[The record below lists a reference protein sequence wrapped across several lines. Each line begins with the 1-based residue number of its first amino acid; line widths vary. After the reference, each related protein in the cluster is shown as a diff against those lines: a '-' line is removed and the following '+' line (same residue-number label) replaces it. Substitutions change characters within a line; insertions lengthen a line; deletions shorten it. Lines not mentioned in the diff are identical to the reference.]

1 MPDSQPTPDTAQ
13 PTPTQ
18 PRRKRATRP
27 QDWRDLLRTVLR
39 GVLRTS
45 AVLAVA
51 GITLLYAVHFT
62 ASTHGGGFDPDVLQ
76 AATLYAALVAV
87 AGLVDVVLA
96 SHFAEAVDRVAVDR
110 AAEMAEVRADIAAM
124 RSDIQEM
131 RDLSPSHDGEALD
144 RLAERIGELAE
155 EAGERSDGEFLRGVQ
170 ATVDG
175 MRGDAGSV
183 STLNQRAPRQR
194 MPGRVGGPGAP
205 VVHP

>member
-1 MPDSQPTPDTAQ
+1 MPDSPDAAPPTT
-13 PTPTQ
+13 TTH
-18 PRRKRATRP
+18 RRPADARAT
-27 QDWRDLLRTVLR
+27 LRTVLR
-39 GVLRTS
+39 GLLRIAAALS
-45 AVLAVA
+45 AVGV
-51 GITLLYAVHFT
+51 TLMYAVHFT
-62 ASTHGGGFDPDVLQ
+62 LRIQGGDGIPADVLQ
-76 AATLYAALVAV
+76 AVTLYAALVAIP
-87 AGLVDVVLA
+87 GGVDVVVA
-96 SHFAEAVDRVAVDR
+96 SHSRESVDRVAADR
-110 AAEMAEVRADIAAM
+110 AAELADLRVAVAALQEVQSAVLDELRRMPTGA
-124 RSDIQEM
+124 
-131 RDLSPSHDGEALD
+131 GEVLD